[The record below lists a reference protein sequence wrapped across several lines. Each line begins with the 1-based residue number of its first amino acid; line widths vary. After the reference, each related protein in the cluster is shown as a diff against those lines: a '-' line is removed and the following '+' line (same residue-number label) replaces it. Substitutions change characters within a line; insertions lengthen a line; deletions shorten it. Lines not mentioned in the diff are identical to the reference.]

1 MQGTPS
7 LEIKGHFQALL
18 FQLPELSLINPLSCQ
33 GPDLTLKSHIIE
45 GSQDLELSKQRVYWP
60 LPLDNFS
67 AGYVIYVV
75 SYSKFGMA
83 VKFTGEKIL

>member
-1 MQGTPS
+1 MQWTQGTPS

-18 FQLPELSLINPLSCQ
+18 FQLPELSCQ